1 MSLRIERD
9 GTLALLRLDKDR
21 GNAIDEPLVEAILRS
36 VETLRQDDGVR
47 GVLLC
52 SAHPKLFCP
61 GLDLLSLES
70 YDAPALTRFMLR
82 FAEMV
87 WALFDLP
94 KPLVAAVS
102 GHAVAGGCI
111 LALTADE
118 RILRQGASIGLNEVK
133 IGVPLPWT
141 VTTLL
146 RATLPPPSWTEIALA
161 GTNVADDEALRL
173 GIAHAVLPADG
184 FEAACVA
191 RLARLADKDPAAFGA
206 TKRCLREGALA
217 EMKREEAAR
226 AGEFIAS
233 WFSPA
238 TTERR
243 KQILASLKKS

>member
-1 MSLRIERD
+1 
-9 GTLALLRLDKDR
+9 
-21 GNAIDEPLVEAILRS
+21 
-36 VETLRQDDGVR
+36 VR

-133 IGVPLPWT
+133 IGVPL
-141 VTTLL
+141 
-146 RATLPPPSWTEIALA
+146 
-161 GTNVADDEALRL
+161 
-173 GIAHAVLPADG
+173 
-184 FEAACVA
+184 ACVA
-191 RLARLADKDPAAFGA
+191 RMARLADKDPAAFGA